1 MKKILYIDMDNV
13 LVDFKSGIERVP
25 ECIKNMYKDD
35 GSEVHKPH
43 FDDIPGIFSLMDPM
57 EGAIESVKELT
68 EKYDVY
74 ILSTAPWGNPTAWAD
89 KLQWIKLYFNEPGR
103 EEKDNVLYK
112 RLILSHH
119 KNLCRQ
125 EGAYLIDDRPT
136 HGAAEFGDH
145 WIHFGSQ
152 RFPDWKSVVEY
163 LMSQETV

>member
-25 ECIKNMYKDD
+25 ECIKNKYMDD
-35 GSEVHKPH
+35 GSKVCKPH

-89 KLQWIKLYFNEPGR
+89 KLQWVKLYFNEPGCG
-103 EEKDNVLYK
+103 EKDNVLYK

-125 EGAYLIDDRPT
+125 EGAYLIDDRPN
-136 HGAAEFGDH
+136 HGAAEFGNH